1 MKAFSL
7 IELLIVIAIMAIMV
21 SLSIPAMNSIAQGNG
36 VNRAGQTIGDMIIL
50 GRQEAVAKNRDVEVR
65 IINASANQAG
75 SGGLIAVQLWE
86 LTDTSARPLSK
97 VGRLPEGI
105 AVSSNASLSP
115 LLKADNSVSSGT
127 TNFGSLG
134 NCGYMAFK
142 IRANGMLSSSV
153 TMSNNFLTI
162 GASSD
167 TQSPP
172 ANYYTI
178 RVNPVTGRVNI
189 YRP

>member
-21 SLSIPAMNSIAQGNG
+21 SLAIPAINGVAQGSG
-36 VNRAGQTIGDMIIL
+36 VTRAGQTIGDMIIL
-50 GRQEAVAKNRDVEVR
+50 GRQEAVSKNRDVEVR
-65 IINASANQAG
+65 IVSVPPSQSTG
-75 SGGLIAVQLWE
+75 EGGLMAIQLWE

-97 VGRLPEGI
+97 IGRLPQGI
-105 AVSSNASLSP
+105 TISSNITLSP
-115 LLKADNSVSSGT
+115 LLKADNSVANT
-127 TNFGSLG
+127 TNFGGLG
-134 NCGYMAFK
+134 NCEYMGFK
-142 IRANGMLSSSV
+142 IRANGMLSSTV
-153 TMSNNFLTI
+153 TMNNNFLTV
-162 GASSD
+162 GMVSD
-167 TQSPP
+167 KDVPP

>member
-1 MKAFSL
+1 MKAFSI
-7 IELLIVIAIMAIMV
+7 IELLVVVAILAIMV
-21 SLSIPAMNSIAQGNG
+21 TLSVPAISSITQGNG
-36 VNRAGQTIGDMIIL
+36 VSRAGQTIGDMIIL

-65 IINASANQAG
+65 IVEVPSSQ
-75 SGGLIAVQLWE
+75 SGGGELAAIQLWE
-86 LTDTSARPLSK
+86 LTESTAKPLSK
-97 VGRLPEGI
+97 VGRLPDGI
-105 AVSSNASLSP
+105 AVSAKSALSP
-115 LLKADNSVSSGT
+115 LLKSDNSVASGS

-134 NCGYMAFK
+134 DCAYFGFK

-153 TMSNNFLTI
+153 TMDNNFLTI
-162 GASSD
+162 CATSD